1 MLCDRAMLAI
11 RHPHTITLRDAGPFT
26 RREVCR
32 ILRPTVHP
40 DLVFTAYWNRKTGR
54 KTFKLHFRTEEER
67 DQALDL
73 VYEKFQNFSVP

>member
-11 RHPHTITLRDAGPFT
+11 RHPHTITLRDAGPLT
-26 RREVCR
+26 RWEVCR

-40 DLVFTAYWNRKTGR
+40 DLVFAAYWNRKTGR

-67 DQALDL
+67 DQAIDL
-73 VYEKFQNFSVP
+73 VYEKFRNFSVP